1 MDPTPRDRYLPL
13 AALPK
18 KQGSTFKENM
28 FEITGIDKMTLR
40 RVRVAIADCIVEL
53 RMILRQERKN
63 YYDMAVM
70 RVA

>member
-1 MDPTPRDRYLPL
+1 MY
-13 AALPK
+13 
-18 KQGSTFKENM
+18 EV
-28 FEITGIDKMTLR
+28 TGIDKMTFK

-53 RMILRQERKN
+53 RLILRQERKN